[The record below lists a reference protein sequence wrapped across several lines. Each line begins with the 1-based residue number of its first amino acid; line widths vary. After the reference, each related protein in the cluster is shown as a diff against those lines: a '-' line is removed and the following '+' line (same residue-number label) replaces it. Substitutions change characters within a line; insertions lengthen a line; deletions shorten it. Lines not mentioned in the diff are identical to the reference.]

1 MNGGNSN
8 SERIFGRLQK
18 LYALVD
24 SESFPRHALETIKGL
39 IPAHIHSWINIATE
53 KKTLGEA
60 VTLEPVLTRL
70 DAVRRVAGKIA
81 MEHPCLA
88 KVMSQKEGH
97 LVLRLSELVDFKKW
111 QEHEI
116 YKEIHQPNNIR
127 DQLMVACRG
136 AKYHF
141 TFALSRDSVFTEND
155 CEMARALTG
164 HVEQA
169 WKNAAQFSLSHHLSH
184 HGNERYA
191 LNLPRNLESL
201 QWPQEVVQAL
211 QRHSSAPV
219 LTFRQPLP
227 EDFLI
232 WLTGLHKA
240 LHSVGAKIQKPQSYV
255 SANSESRLTAR
266 LILGTG
272 VLGACVVIEVMAND
286 SYADRLAQ
294 HGLSPR
300 ECEVA
305 QWMAQGKRNDDIGK
319 IIGCETSTVRKHVQ
333 AIFEK
338 LGVESRA
345 AVIAMLLEK

>member
-8 SERIFGRLQK
+8 SERIYRRLQK

-24 SESFPRHALETIKGL
+24 AKSFPRHALETIKGL
-39 IPAHIHSWINIATE
+39 IPAHIHSWINISTE
-53 KKTLGEA
+53 KKMLGEA
-60 VTLEPVLTRL
+60 VTLEPVLTCL

-81 MEHPCLA
+81 MEHPCFA

-97 LVLRLSELVDFKKW
+97 VVLRLSELVDFKKW

-116 YKEIHQPNNIR
+116 YKNIHQPNNIR
-127 DQLMVACRG
+127 DQLVVACCG
-136 AKYHF
+136 ENYHF
-141 TFALSRDSVFTEND
+141 TFVHSRDSVFTEKD
-155 CEMARALTG
+155 CEMARALTV

-169 WKNAAQFSLSHHLSH
+169 WKNAAQFSLSPHLLH
-184 HGNERYA
+184 NGNERYA
-191 LNLPRNLESL
+191 LNLPRKLESL

-232 WLTGLHKA
+232 WLTNLHKTMQ
-240 LHSVGAKIQKPQSYV
+240 SDGAKLQKPQPYV

-272 VLGACVVIEVMAND
+272 VLGACVVIDIVANN
-286 SYADRLAQ
+286 SFADRLARR
-294 HGLSPR
+294 GLSPR
-300 ECEVA
+300 ECEVG
-305 QWMAQGKRNDDIGK
+305 QWMAQGKRNGDIGK

-345 AVIAMLLEK
+345 AVIVMLLEN